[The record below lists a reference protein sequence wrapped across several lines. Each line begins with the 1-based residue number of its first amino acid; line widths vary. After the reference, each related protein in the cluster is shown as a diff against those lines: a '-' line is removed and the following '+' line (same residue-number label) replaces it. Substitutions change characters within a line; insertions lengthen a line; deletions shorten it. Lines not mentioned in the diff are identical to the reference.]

1 MINWKATR
9 KDGKVAVGTTSVGTT
24 PVEWNI
30 TKSKGGLNYQ
40 LHLGEVGKVPM
51 ITRATIDD
59 CKVYAEAYF

>member
-1 MINWKATR
+1 MIDWIKTR
-9 KDGKVAVGTTSVGTT
+9 KNGKVAVGIGRVGTT
-24 PVEWNI
+24 DVEWSI
-30 TKSKGGLNYQ
+30 TKSAGGLNYQ